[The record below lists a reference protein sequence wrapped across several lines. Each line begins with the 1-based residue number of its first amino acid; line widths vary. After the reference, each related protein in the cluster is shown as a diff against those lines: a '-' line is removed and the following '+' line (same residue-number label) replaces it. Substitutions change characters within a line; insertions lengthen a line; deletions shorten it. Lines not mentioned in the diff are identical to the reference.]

1 MSASFTRTIRPSSL
15 VVWLD
20 CPRRWAARHLA
31 AEITG
36 AGYSLQDARPAH
48 VGAVVGSG
56 VHGAAG
62 WTMEQKRTTGEL
74 GNETEARE
82 RGLEAMR
89 DAAQYGVTWDTVTGT
104 LNTAQQQVLRMTYT
118 YRRDLAPRLTPIV
131 VEERVDGDLGDGW
144 TLSGQV
150 DMLAGDPRTGI
161 DDLKTGT
168 QQRANGVQYGSY
180 ALLWEMKGYQPAVI
194 REHFIRRVAIMKPQP
209 PAATTE
215 MDIRTAQA
223 DALEAIDDIKRST
236 ALFHDRLKRGGRPPP
251 SAYRANP
258 SSSLCG
264 AKWCPAWGTN
274 FCTVHKK
281 D

>member
-1 MSASFTRTIRPSSL
+1 MSGAFTRTIRPSSL

-20 CPRRWAARHLA
+20 CPRRWAARQLA

-36 AGYSLQDARPAH
+36 AGYMLRDARPNH
-48 VGAVVGSG
+48 VGAVVGTG

-62 WTMEQKRTTGEL
+62 WTMEQKRVTGEL
-74 GNETEARE
+74 GNATEAQQ
-82 RGLEAMR
+82 RGLEAMQE
-89 DAAQYGVTWDTVTGT
+89 AARFGVTWDGT
-104 LNTAQQQVLRMTYT
+104 SGNLNTAQQQVIRMTYS
-118 YRRDLAPRLTPIV
+118 YRHDLAPRLTPIV
-131 VEERVDGDLGDGW
+131 VEERVDGDLGEGW

-150 DMLAGDPRTGI
+150 DMLAGDPRTSI

-168 QQRANGVQYGSY
+168 QQRANGVQYGAY
-180 ALLWEMKGYQPAVI
+180 ALLWEMKGYQPTLI
-194 REHFIRRVAIMKPQP
+194 REHFIRRTAIAKVQP
-209 PAATTE
+209 PPVTTE

-236 ALFHDRLKRGGRPPP
+236 ALFHARLKQDGRPAPT
-251 SAYRANP
+251 SFRANP

-264 AKWCPAWGTN
+264 DKWCPAWGTN

-281 D
+281 G